1 MVAIAQCPV
10 IQEHDAHDWSFKLT
24 INGKNFVPKYFFC
37 SGVQL
42 HLVDEMDYQ
51 CSTETNPELFEKLM
65 KQTPEEQTEAP
76 KEGIIGEDKRAE
88 DFKVLPG
95 SSFTLPQPDFR
106 IRPDIEAIGMALE
119 TMVRVMKTGQV
130 ALEHRHEAAKYIL
143 DMERAYHQQSK

>member
-1 MVAIAQCPV
+1 MVAIVQCPV

-24 INGKNFVPKYFFC
+24 IDGNYVPRYFC
-37 SGVQL
+37 CNGVQL
-42 HLVDEMDYQ
+42 HLVDEMDYP
-51 CSTETNPELFEKLM
+51 SGTETNPSLYKKLM

-76 KEGIIGEDKRAE
+76 SEGIIGEDKRAE
-88 DFKVLPG
+88 DFKVSPG
-95 SSFTLPQPDFR
+95 SIITLPQPDFR